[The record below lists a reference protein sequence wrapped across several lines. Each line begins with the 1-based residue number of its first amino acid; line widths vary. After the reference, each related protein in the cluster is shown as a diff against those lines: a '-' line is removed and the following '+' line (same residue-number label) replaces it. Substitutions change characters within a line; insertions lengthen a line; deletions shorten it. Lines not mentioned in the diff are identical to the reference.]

1 MKKAMSTYFSKSGTH
16 AVLLLMALLLM
27 SMLPKSA
34 AAQLDL
40 SRLMAIDDGITV
52 EDQSTGSYQWTEST
66 KEGCM
71 PGLMSTNPGAS
82 NDQTVST
89 LTMQITS
96 EKDFQLSFD
105 YQLPAAYNRYLK
117 VAVDGFLVVGEEVY
131 GQKGFSLPI
140 VAGTHQ
146 VSISYY
152 RNRDGSS
159 DDNYACIYNM
169 KISTTIDTP
178 TEKRPMAVFNRTD
191 KTFTFYYDTKVR
203 LFGENVPV
211 EVIQIINT
219 NLEQYWSHADWTYD
233 VKTIVFDP
241 SFKEYLPKSL
251 YYWFWYFI
259 DMTSVS
265 GIENLNTSET
275 TILEG
280 VFSNCYNLKSLDL
293 SSLDTRKAEN
303 CYGMFSNCSSLEYL
317 NLSGFNTEA
326 CYNMNYMF
334 RGCSSLKE
342 LDLSS
347 FNTANVYNMSQ
358 MFKDCSSLQTIYVS
372 DDFNTDA
379 VTYSDD
385 MFSGCTSLKG
395 AKAYDS
401 DCTDAAYANYE
412 MGYFTKG
419 CLHTDDAGNPTWTE
433 TESHEATCVEG
444 AYKVY
449 TCSICHRTKREYTS
463 APNLSAHS
471 ITKHEPSEPTCG
483 TDGNKEYYACDIC
496 KRVWLDAALTMEP
509 TDESEYII
517 RRTGHVLDNNGDCTQ
532 CHQHAITLNGVTA
545 EFHNIAKT
553 SWNILNDEANNRHGL
568 TTDMSDIT
576 SLAMTLTSDKDFD
589 FDFKYEGTNV
599 APSFIINGDYYD
611 PVDMP
616 TPYRLK
622 AGVNKVVMGVNNGNS
637 DANSYCHVYDITA
650 TTETSTQ
657 PATES
662 CGKLALDLTTGV
674 ATIYSNDK
682 APAEGEN
689 LSVASLPEIDGLP
702 DSPWFSQYAK
712 VKKIVFDESFKSV
725 KPKTTAGW
733 FAGFYNCLELSGLEN
748 LDLSEATSTAYMFA
762 YCSGVPT
769 LDLTAFNTTSV
780 KDMRGMFLNCTSL
793 TTIYASDLFSTANVE
808 SSAEMFSDCSRLQ
821 GAIAY
826 DGSKTT
832 HEYANYETGYFT
844 KGCLHKDAAGNS
856 TLVKKEDAP
865 ADCMTAA
872 HTVYECSVCHRTVD
886 ADFTGEPDPT
896 KHQLEKLL
904 DAVAGTCVEY
914 GHTAVYSCN
923 VCHKTFDSEDATHE
937 VLKEEDI
944 QTPPLGHDFD
954 DNYTCTRC
962 GVTDLRYKALSLTGV
977 KAVILDED
985 TPWKLTDET
994 DATKGL
1000 MSGNKGEDSSEST
1013 MKIMLVSDKNFK
1025 ADFGYKVSSERKYDK
1040 LYIESEKEDLELS
1053 GDQEASKTYYFS
1065 AGTHTIT
1072 FQYIKDSGDSDG
1084 DDTAWLISFSAT
1096 NELTAD
1102 DLKNSIRPVVV
1113 YNFADNSLTWKAFGM
1128 DDVAKDEE
1136 AVFDIDCDDDGSLD
1150 FGPNP
1155 WSDAADRAESAR
1167 IDESFSQFRPKSIAF
1182 WFCQLGADH
1191 IDGLQ
1196 YLNTSE
1202 TQNFAYAFVQSSVKT
1217 LDLSSF
1223 DTSKGITFACMFA
1236 GCVGLQELD
1245 LTSFDM
1251 SSAEFTAQMFIS
1263 CVSLDKIYVNKHF
1276 DISAISNEYSNG
1288 MFANCLFLSGGK
1300 EYDPYFI
1307 DGTMANYH
1315 DGYLSTYYKVG
1326 DKRFTLNGDMTVDE
1340 LTLEDGKPFMTHDA
1354 FTAKKA
1360 TLKRTLADDNVKNI
1374 GTVCLPYAIKADGK
1388 YTLYAVKNVGDT
1400 DMPTTGKKAA
1410 DDNKLATLYLEKIS
1424 GELPAGTPAIF
1435 KANTNV
1441 VEFNANDA
1449 DVVEQPSDDETL
1461 ARDGHLLRGAFTEYT
1476 IEPENYVLS
1485 GDAFVRASSLTD
1497 DDTSI
1502 TGAPLTA
1509 CLTALSG
1516 YGIDADRLVMESDD
1530 NVITAVNLVENL
1542 ANGKAEIFDINGTKL
1557 STLKSGVNIIR
1568 HANGKTQ
1575 KVVVK

>member
-1 MKKAMSTYFSKSGTH
+1 MSTYFSKSGTH
-16 AVLLLMALLLM
+16 AMLLLLALLLM

-52 EDQSTGSYQWTEST
+52 VDQSTGSYQWTEST

-71 PGLMSTNPGAS
+71 PGLMSTNPSAS

-89 LTMQITS
+89 LTLQITS

-105 YQLPAAYNRYLK
+105 YQFPAAYNRYLE
-117 VAVDGFLVVGEEVY
+117 VTVDGFQVLNEIAYE
-131 GQKGFSLPI
+131 QKDFSLPI
-140 VAGTHQ
+140 VAGKHQ

-159 DDNYACIYNM
+159 DDSYACIYNM
-169 KISTTIDTP
+169 KASTTIDTP

-191 KTFTFYYDTKVR
+191 KTFTFYYDTEVR
-203 LFGENVPV
+203 MFGECVPV
-211 EVIQIINT
+211 EVIQSIDT
-219 NLEQYWSHADWTYD
+219 YTEQYWSAADWLD
-233 VKTIVFDP
+233 KVKFIEFAP

-251 YYWFWYFI
+251 RYWFDWFTKLTGVY
-259 DMTSVS
+259 
-265 GIENLNTSET
+265 GIENLNTSEAT
-275 TILEG
+275 YLAG
-280 VFSNCYNLKSLDL
+280 VFSNCYDLKSLDL
-293 SSLDTRKAEN
+293 SRLDTRKAETFAD
-303 CYGMFSNCSSLEYL
+303 MFSNCNSLEYL
-317 NLSGFNTEA
+317 NLSNLNTKA
-326 CYNMNYMF
+326 CTSMEDMFYN
-334 RGCSSLKE
+334 CSSLTE

-347 FNTANVYNMSQ
+347 FSTDKVYNMGQ

-372 DDFNTDA
+372 DVFKTDA
-379 VTYSDD
+379 VMYSNN

-395 AKAYDS
+395 AKAYNS
-401 DCTDAAYANYE
+401 SCTDAAYANYE
-412 MGYFTKG
+412 TGYFTKG

-433 TESHEATCVEG
+433 TESHEATCVDG

-463 APNLSAHS
+463 APDLSAHS
-471 ITKHEPSEPTCG
+471 VKKHEPSEPTCG
-483 TDGNKEYYACDIC
+483 TDGNKEYYACNIC
-496 KRVWLDAALTMEP
+496 KSVWLDAALTMKP

-517 RRTGHVLDNNGDCTQ
+517 RRTGHVLDNSGDCTQ
-532 CHQHAITLNGVTA
+532 CHLHVITLNGVTA

-568 TTDMSDIT
+568 TNDMSD
-576 SLAMTLTSDKDFD
+576 SMPLAMILTSDKDFD

-599 APSFIINGDYYD
+599 APSFVINGDNYD

-622 AGVNKVVMGVNNGNS
+622 AGVNKVVMGLNNSNS
-637 DANSYCHVYDITA
+637 GANNYCHVYDITA

-662 CGKLALDLTTGV
+662 CGKMALDLTTGV

-682 APAEGEN
+682 APAESTN
-689 LSVASLPEIDGLP
+689 LSVSSMPVLYGLP
-702 DSPWFSQYAK
+702 NSPWFSQYQK
-712 VKKIVFDESFKSV
+712 VKKVVFDESFKSV

-733 FAGFYNCLELSGLEN
+733 FAGFYNCLEISGLEN
-748 LDLSEATSTAYMFA
+748 LDLSEAASTAFMFA
-762 YCSGVPT
+762 FCNRVET
-769 LDLTAFNTTSV
+769 LDLTALNTASV
-780 KDMRGMFLNCTSL
+780 KDMSGMFLNCTSL

-808 SSAEMFSDCSRLQ
+808 NSADMFTDCSHLQ
-821 GAIAY
+821 GVIAY

-832 HEYANYETGYFT
+832 HEYANYATGYFT
-844 KGCLHKDAAGNS
+844 KGCLHKDAAGKS

-865 ADCMTAA
+865 ANCMTAA
-872 HTVYECSVCHRTVD
+872 HTVYECSICHRTVD

-896 KHQLEKLL
+896 KHQLDKIS
-904 DAVAGTCVEY
+904 DAAASTCVGY
-914 GHTAVYSCN
+914 GRTAVYRCSVCN
-923 VCHKTFDSEDATHE
+923 KLFDSEDATRE
-937 VLKEEDI
+937 LLEEEDVL
-944 QTPPLGHDFD
+944 TLPLGHDFD

-1000 MSGNKGEDSSEST
+1000 MSGNKGENSSEST
-1013 MKIMLVSDKNFK
+1013 MKIMLASDKTFK
-1025 ADFGYKVSSERKYDK
+1025 ADFGYKVSSEENYDK

-1053 GDQEASKTYYFS
+1053 GDQEDNKTYYFS

-1072 FQYIKDSGDSDG
+1072 FQYIKDSADSDG
-1084 DDTAWLISFSAT
+1084 DDTAWLTSFSAT

-1113 YNFADNSLTWKAFGM
+1113 YNFADNSLTWKAFSV

-1136 AVFDIDCDDDGSLD
+1136 TVFDIDCDDDGSQN
-1150 FGPNP
+1150 FVSTP
-1155 WSDAADRAESAR
+1155 WTDVADRAETAR
-1167 IDESFSQFRPKSIAF
+1167 IDESFSQFRPKSIAL

-1202 TQNFAYAFVQSSVKT
+1202 TKNFAYAFVQSSVKT

-1223 DTSKGITFACMFA
+1223 DTSKGITFSCMFA
-1236 GCVGLQELD
+1236 ACIGLQELD

-1251 SSAEFTAQMFIS
+1251 SSAEYTAQMFIA

-1276 DISAISNEYSNG
+1276 DISAISNEYSDG

-1388 YTLYAVKNVGDT
+1388 YTLYAVKNVGST
-1400 DMPTTGKKAA
+1400 DMPATGKKAA
-1410 DDNKLATLYLEKIS
+1410 DDDKLATLYLEKIS

-1449 DVVEQPSDDETL
+1449 AVVEQPSDDETL
-1461 ARDGHLLRGAFTEYT
+1461 ARNGHLLHGAFTEYT

-1497 DDTSI
+1497 DDTPI

-1530 NVITAVNLVENL
+1530 NVITAMNLVENL